1 MYFNILAKTYA
12 DVTTCPNVVVP
23 GQLANIIS
31 IIYNVIRIGIPLI
44 LIIMGMLDLG
54 RAVISQKEDDIKKN
68 QKIFVSRLIAAALVF
83 FVFTIVKLVLS
94 LVATDS
100 ETIVSCLDALL
111 SYRG

>member
-1 MYFNILAKTYA
+1 MYFNILKTYA
-12 DVTTCPNVVVP
+12 NVNACPNVTIP

-44 LIIMGMLDLG
+44 LVIYGMLDLG
-54 RAVISQKEDDIKKN
+54 KAVISQKEDDIKKN

-94 LVATDS
+94 LVADDS
-100 ETIVSCLDALL
+100 DNIVSCLDAILN
-111 SYRG
+111 YKG